1 MTAKTIK
8 VPSLPTGLT
17 VSCIVRNLS
26 TLAVLE
32 TVSLTAGSGDDA
44 SVYTGTVTGAH
55 AGQLLFD
62 LLVSGQVFQ
71 SRIRTIQDVAATFVI
86 LTELERIKSDG
97 RGANLVTIT
106 VTDGTDPLE
115 NAKVRVASGV
125 LSEDDLTDVDGEVP
139 FSLGNATYTVTIE
152 RAGYESHVASLV
164 VSGTTTAEY
173 ELTAIVITP
182 PASPSVATGSLLV
195 LDEMNDPEEGISISL
210 QLTAGPGTAGY
221 ALDTKIRTGVSDVNG
236 MVEFTGLRRG
246 ATYSLWRGPA
256 NDTFSASAFVTQ
268 PAATRTT
275 FVVPNTGTF
284 NIAEVLGLDAEA

>member
-8 VPSLPTGLT
+8 LPSLPTGLSLT
-17 VSCIVRNLS
+17 CKVRNLS

-32 TVSLTAGSGDDA
+32 TVTLTEGTSDQLT
-44 SVYTGTVTGAH
+44 VYSGTVTGAH
-55 AGQLLFD
+55 AGQLLFEV
-62 LLVSGQVFQ
+62 LVSGVVFQ

-86 LTELERIKSDG
+86 LTELEQLKSDG

-115 NAKVRVASGV
+115 NAIVRVASGV
-125 LSEDDLTDVDGEVP
+125 LSEDGLTNVDGEVP

-152 RAGYESHVASLV
+152 RAGYESEVASLV
-164 VSGTTTAEY
+164 VSGTTAEEY
-173 ELTAIVITP
+173 ELTALIVTP
-182 PASPSVATGSLLV
+182 PASPSVATGSMLV
-195 LDEMNDPEEGISISL
+195 LDEYNEPEVGVSISL
-210 QLTAGPGTAGY
+210 QMTEGPGTAGY
-221 ALDTKIRTGVSDVNG
+221 SLDTKIRTEVSNGIG
-236 MVEFTGLRRG
+236 MVEFIKLRRG

-256 NDTFSASAFVTQ
+256 DDIYSASAFVTQ
-268 PAATRTT
+268 PASTRKT

>member
-8 VPSLPTGLT
+8 IPSLPTGLSLT
-17 VSCIVRNLS
+17 CKLRNLS

-32 TVSLTAGSGDDA
+32 TVTLLAGSGDDA
-44 SVYTGTVTGAH
+44 SVYSGTVTGAH
-55 AGQLLFD
+55 AGQLLFEI
-62 LLVSGQVFQ
+62 LVSGVVFQ

-86 LTELERIKSDG
+86 LTELEQLKSTG
-97 RGANLVTIT
+97 HGPNLVTIT
-106 VTDGTDPLE
+106 VTDGTDALE

-125 LSEDDLTDVDGEVP
+125 VSEDDDTNVDGEVQ
-139 FSLGNATYTVTIE
+139 FGLSNATYTVTIE

-173 ELTAIVITP
+173 ELTALIITP
-182 PASPSVATGSLLV
+182 PASPSVATGSMLV
-195 LDEMNDPEEGISISL
+195 LDEFNEPEVGISISL
-210 QLTAGPGTAGY
+210 QMTEGPGTAGY
-221 ALDTKIRTGVSDVNG
+221 SLDTKIRTEVSDENG
-236 MVEFTGLRRG
+236 MVEFIKLRRG

-268 PAATRTT
+268 PAATRTS

-284 NIAEVLGLDAEA
+284 NIAEVLGLDVEE